1 MGDRYLVTGTQLGLL
16 KAFLKTN
23 QGDEGMTLIDGIINE
38 QHVGASEN
46 DVTDDATAIWESKI
60 IEGS

>member
-1 MGDRYLVTGTQLGLL
+1 MGERYLVTGAQLGML

-23 QGDEGMTLIDGIINE
+23 QAEEGMVLVDGIINE
-38 QHVGASEN
+38 QHIGSSEN
-46 DVTDDATAIWESKI
+46 DVVDDATAIWESKI